1 MAKRVK
7 LEFIARLTTEDGQ
20 EIEKMVSTDI
30 PSPDEVDINSI
41 KIFSTR
47 TKKMPISTMIYR
59 TIAYAFMH
67 TRLIVFPQRD
77 NRKFK
82 NEEIHQNKSNN

>member
-1 MAKRVK
+1 MAKSVK

-41 KIFSTR
+41 KSVLDSFEDCEQHALKAR
-47 TKKMPISTMIYR
+47 NE
-59 TIAYAFMH
+59 AC
-67 TRLIVFPQRD
+67 
-77 NRKFK
+77 
-82 NEEIHQNKSNN
+82 EEIIQAWFDRQAKKGDSFR